1 MSLPIGGFG
10 LDDDTG
16 CDITHVPGPELPAA
30 AVPDSPV
37 LAEHTTFRL
46 GGPARRLVVAT
57 TEREL
62 VEAVRRADAASEPL
76 LVLSGGS
83 NLLIADEG
91 FDGTVVKVATRGIEA
106 DVSGCGGA
114 VVTVA
119 AGEPWDEF
127 VAYTLGQD
135 WAGLETLSGIPGL
148 VGSTPIQNVG
158 AYGSDVAQTI
168 YRVRTLDRVTGEY
181 RTFAGPECGFA
192 YRDSVFKRT
201 RMPQGGPTGRY
212 VVLQVVFQLT
222 LASRSMPIRYAE
234 LARRLGVEVGQRSTT
249 AEVRAAVLELRHGKG
264 MVSDPADPDTWSAG
278 SFFTNPILTAEQAAA
293 LPADAPRFDA
303 GDGLVKS
310 SAAWLIDHA
319 GFGKGFGEPPATL
332 STKHTL
338 ALTNRGGARSS
349 DVVQLARTVREGVA
363 RQFGVVLE
371 PEPVLVGVEL

>member
-62 VEAVRRADAASEPL
+62 VDAVRRADAASEPL

-249 AEVRAAVLELRHGKG
+249 AEVRAAVLELRNGKG

>member
-62 VEAVRRADAASEPL
+62 VDAVRRADAASEPL

>member
-62 VEAVRRADAASEPL
+62 VDAVRRADAASEPL

-83 NLLIADEG
+83 NLLIADDG

>member
-62 VEAVRRADAASEPL
+62 VDAVRRADAASEPL

-319 GFGKGFGEPPATL
+319 GFGKGFRAPPRPGRAP
-332 STKHTL
+332 
-338 ALTNRGGARSS
+338 AR
-349 DVVQLARTVREGVA
+349 APRRTAAPPPRAPSGPA
-363 RQFGVVLE
+363 GRRRCCGHR
-371 PEPVLVGVEL
+371 PGW

>member
-1 MSLPIGGFG
+1 MTIPIGGFS

-16 CDITHVPGPELPAA
+16 CDITHVPGPDHQPERGS
-30 AVPDSPV
+30 DSPV

-57 TEREL
+57 SEQEL
-62 VEAVRRADAASEPL
+62 LAAVREADAAGETL

-83 NLLIADEG
+83 NLLVADEG
-91 FDGTVVKVATRGIEA
+91 FEGTVVKVATRGIRA

-119 AGEPWDEF
+119 AGEPWDDF
-127 VAYTLGQD
+127 VAYTLEQD
-135 WAGLETLSGIPGL
+135 WSGLETLSGIPGL

-158 AYGSDVAQTI
+158 AYGSDVSQVV

-181 RTFAGPECGFA
+181 RTFTAGECDFS

-212 VVLQVVFQLT
+212 VVLEVVFQLE
-222 LASRSMPIRYAE
+222 LASRSIPIRYAE
-234 LARRLGVEVGQRSTT
+234 LARRLGVEVGERSTIH
-249 AEVRAAVLELRHGKG
+249 AVREAVLELRRGKG
-264 MVSDPADPDTWSAG
+264 MVSDPTDHDTWSAG
-278 SFFTNPILTAEQAAA
+278 SFFTNPVLTPEQAQL
-293 LPADAPRFDA
+293 LPPEAPRFDA
-303 GDGLVKS
+303 GGGMVKS

-319 GFGKGFGEPPATL
+319 GFAKGFGQGPARL

-338 ALTNRGGARSS
+338 ALTNRGGARTA
-349 DVVQLARTVREGVA
+349 DVVELARRVRDGVEQA
-363 RQFGVVLE
+363 YGVVLE
-371 PEPVLVGVEL
+371 AEPVLVGCSL